1 MKEIAKDRNGE
12 PIYVG
17 SRIKWIRDETRY
29 TTGKKKGGVKS
40 VAAEFDAGIVVE
52 LPEEVA
58 ELHGVKYWA
67 KQGNHEKKN
76 LGSGIF
82 EGLPPGMR
90 FTSMLENIEV
100 VI

>member
-29 TTGKKKGGVKS
+29 TTGKKKGQIKS
-40 VAAEFDAGIVVE
+40 VAYEFDAGIVVE

-58 ELHGVKYWA
+58 AMHDTKYWA
-67 KQGNHEKKN
+67 QQGDHEKKD
-76 LGSGIF
+76 LGSGAF